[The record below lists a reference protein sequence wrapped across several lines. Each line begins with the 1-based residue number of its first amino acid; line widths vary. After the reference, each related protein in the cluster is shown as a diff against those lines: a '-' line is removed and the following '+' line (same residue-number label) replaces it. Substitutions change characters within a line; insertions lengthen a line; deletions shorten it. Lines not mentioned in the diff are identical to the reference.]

1 MNDIALENQKLTRR
15 EREKAAHK
23 QEIIDAAISV
33 FAEKGFHA
41 STLEEIAQ
49 TADFSKAA
57 VYLYFS
63 SKEDLLF
70 SILKESL
77 TGWSNFSSA
86 TFLGN
91 SDFKTELTT
100 LFKGVADYIFEHK
113 SLFRL
118 LSSQH
123 VNLFHGLS
131 EEKRLELINLHDS
144 LWNNME
150 TRINKAMA
158 DGEVRAVIP
167 EAVAGTING
176 SIDTMVHNQW
186 NCDTPQKLKEAIDSF
201 IEVLFN
207 GIAKKK
213 EG

>member
-1 MNDIALENQKLTRR
+1 MI
-15 EREKAAHK
+15 
-23 QEIIDAAISV
+23 
-33 FAEKGFHA
+33 
-41 STLEEIAQ
+41 
-49 TADFSKAA
+49 
-57 VYLYFS
+57 
-63 SKEDLLF
+63 
-70 SILKESL
+70 
-77 TGWSNFSSA
+77 
-86 TFLGN
+86 
-91 SDFKTELTT
+91 KTELTT